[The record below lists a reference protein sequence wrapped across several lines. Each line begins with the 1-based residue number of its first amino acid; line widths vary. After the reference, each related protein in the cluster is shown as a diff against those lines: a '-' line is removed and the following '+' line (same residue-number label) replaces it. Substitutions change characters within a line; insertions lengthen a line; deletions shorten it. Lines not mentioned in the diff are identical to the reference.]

1 MATSDPSTEPGEP
14 AVMTGEEF
22 RAAVARLGFASSGK
36 ANDEGLSAVARFF
49 GADPRSARRWL
60 HSGPPRSIA
69 IALRL
74 MLAGRWDATQ
84 AAAIIRDRR
93 RR

>member
-1 MATSDPSTEPGEP
+1 
-14 AVMTGEEF
+14 MTGAEF
-22 RAAVARLGFASSGK
+22 RAVVARLGFASSGK
-36 ANDEGLSAVARFF
+36 ANDEGLSAAARFF

-60 HSGPPRSIA
+60 HSGPPRPVA

-74 MLAGRWDATQ
+74 MLAGKWDAAQ
-84 AAAIIRDRR
+84 AKAIIRARR